1 MYSIAMEQVIHFIHP
16 SFAGKQ
22 QATRGR
28 GVSSNPAGRLA
39 VFERFVDEAVTA
51 APFNSDLNSDLNS
64 DFSEPLALKTTVQ
77 QEVAKT
83 IISRN
88 QSPDIP
94 FELSVNPYRGCEHGC
109 FYCYARPNHS
119 YINLSPGL
127 DFESK
132 LSVKV
137 NAVELLRS
145 ELLAK
150 NYVAS
155 PINLGSVTDC
165 YQPIERQYRLTRQIL
180 QVLSD
185 CNHPVTIVT
194 KSSLVERDIDLLSSM
209 AQRGLVQVFI
219 SITSLDGE
227 LSRKME
233 PRASAP
239 WSRVKT
245 VKKLSEAGIPVRV
258 LMAPI
263 IPFINE
269 PEIEA
274 VGAAVAKAGAQGFHY
289 TVLRMPFELV
299 ELCQQW
305 LQQHF
310 PDRAERVFHRVQDM
324 RGGRNNDPRFKTR
337 MRGEGVWAELI
348 RARVHAVV
356 RRHKL
361 SQSRLTLDSSQFQPH
376 LLLNKSAGPP
386 NFQPKRI
393 QDSAQIELFA

>member
-1 MYSIAMEQVIHFIHP
+1 MEQVIQFFKP
-16 SFAGKQ
+16 SSAGKQ

-28 GVSSNPAGRLA
+28 GVSSNPAGRLDS
-39 VFERFVDEAVTA
+39 FERFLDEAVTPLGLNFA
-51 APFNSDLNSDLNS
+51 EPAP
-64 DFSEPLALKTTVQ
+64 LKTTVQ

-132 LSVKV
+132 LSVKS
-137 NAVELLRS
+137 NAVELLRG

-150 NYVAS
+150 NYVVS

-180 QVLSD
+180 EVLSD

-194 KSSLVERDIDLLSSM
+194 KSSLVERDIDLLSNM
-209 AQRGLVQVFI
+209 ARRGLVQVFI
-219 SITSLDGE
+219 SVTSLDSH

-245 VKKLSEAGIPVRV
+245 VKKLAEAGIPVRV

-274 VGAAVAKAGAQGFHY
+274 IGAAIAKAGAQGFHY

-299 ELCQQW
+299 ELTQQW
-305 LQQHF
+305 LQRHF

-361 SQSRLTLDSSQFQPH
+361 STSRLTLDCSQFDPTILATH
-376 LLLNKSAGPP
+376 ARHSNRLSS
-386 NFQPKRI
+386 KRI
-393 QDSAQIELFA
+393 QDSAQFELFS